1 MEIKELRNKSLEEL
15 FSLEKET
22 REELFKVR
30 MQHYSG
36 QLLDPSKIGKLKRNV
51 ARILT
56 VISDVSE

>member
-15 FSLEKET
+15 FTLEKET
-22 REELFKVR
+22 RDELFKVR